1 MSHSDFLFPRDIS
14 CPLTELLFCRTAG
27 TWQRTDLN
35 KHRLGLCCVQS
46 CLCFY
51 SIKGHG
57 PSGRA
62 IIYKQIRL
70 VKPTLSFFIYL
81 SKWCGIYHGMREI
94 LRIPGISVSHPLV
107 SLLWFGIRWW
117 LYCILCSCAYITASA
132 WTPGLHAASRQ
143 HLHGFHLNSFSIR
156 HQQLTQGL
164 SVVQCCARHK
174 VMGKTELQL
183 ASLLKATWMAKVFS
197 CDLCNNLELLAW

>member
-35 KHRLGLCCVQS
+35 KHRLGLCCIQS
-46 CLCFY
+46 RLCFY

-62 IIYKQIRL
+62 IIYKQIHL
-70 VKPTLSFFIYL
+70 VKPTLSFLIYL

-107 SLLWFGIRWW
+107 SLLLVWYQLVIV
-117 LYCILCSCAYITASA
+117 
-132 WTPGLHAASRQ
+132 LHS
-143 HLHGFHLNSFSIR
+143 
-156 HQQLTQGL
+156 
-164 SVVQCCARHK
+164 
-174 VMGKTELQL
+174 LQL
-183 ASLLKATWMAKVFS
+183 CIHHSICVDPRAARCFSTAFAWVPFELFQYSTSATYTRFKRCAM
-197 CDLCNNLELLAW
+197 LRQT